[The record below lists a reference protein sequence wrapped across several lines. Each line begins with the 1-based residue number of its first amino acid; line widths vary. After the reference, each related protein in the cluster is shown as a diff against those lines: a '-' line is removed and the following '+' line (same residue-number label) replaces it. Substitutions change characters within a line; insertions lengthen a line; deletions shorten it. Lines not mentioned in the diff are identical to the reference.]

1 MKLRGILEKYNV
13 FIADV
18 DLETDLCN
26 SSLKG
31 DLKKAY
37 GETLTDDSLIKKMK
51 GHKATNM
58 FDFLRKHKENLKMLE
73 DDNLA
78 KPLLVAKEYIE
89 EQYGTY

>member
-1 MKLRGILEKYNV
+1 
-13 FIADV
+13 
-18 DLETDLCN
+18 
-26 SSLKG
+26 
-31 DLKKAY
+31 
-37 GETLTDDSLIKKMK
+37 MK
-51 GHKATNM
+51 GHKATSM